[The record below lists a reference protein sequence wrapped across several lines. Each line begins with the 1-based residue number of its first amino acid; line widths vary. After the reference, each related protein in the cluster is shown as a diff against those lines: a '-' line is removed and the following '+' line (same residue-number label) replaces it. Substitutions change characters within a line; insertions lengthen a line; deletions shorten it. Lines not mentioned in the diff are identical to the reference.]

1 MQLAYFNYGNI
12 VENGSLRRKML
23 RKFQK
28 RVEEALDEGKF
39 IKKGK

>member
-12 VENGSLRRKML
+12 VENGLYRRKML
-23 RKFQK
+23 RKFQE
-28 RVEEALDEGKF
+28 RVEEVLDEGKF